1 MTDPIQ
7 IEAQVLD
14 LLERGVR
21 LEARGDRLHV
31 DAPRRLLTLEDAAF
45 LVASK
50 QEILALLHGLQTVH
64 MTGQELGLHLLEQ
77 ADKAAV
83 AAQKAAPN
91 QAAREWARWARLW
104 AAAMQSMGI
113 EASHIPWDDF
123 AAQFAPEPEGQGE
136 E

>member
-1 MTDPIQ
+1 MTDPAQ
-7 IEAQVLD
+7 IEARILD

-31 DAPRRLLTLEDAAF
+31 DAPRGLLTLDDAAF

-50 QEILALLHGLQTVH
+50 QKILALLHDLQTVH
-64 MTGQELGLHLLEQ
+64 MTGQELGLHLLQQ
-77 ADKAAV
+77 ADKAAA
-83 AAQKAAPN
+83 AAQKAEPS
-91 QAAREWARWARLW
+91 QAGQEWARWAGLW
-104 AAAMQSMGI
+104 AAAMQSLGI

>member
-1 MTDPIQ
+1 MIDSAC

-31 DAPRRLLTLEDAAF
+31 DAPRRLLTLDDTAF

-50 QEILALLHGLQTVH
+50 QEILALLHDLQAVH

-77 ADKAAV
+77 ADKAAA

-91 QAAREWARWARLW
+91 QAGREWTRWARLW
-104 AAAMQSMGI
+104 AAAMQSLGI
-113 EASHIPWDDF
+113 EAGHVPWDDF